1 VTVNSKVYLNLAEW
15 WLYFSKGIN
24 LNILHSLLLY
34 VITYSMLEVNFP
46 VFLVQMWWNKTC
58 RMLECY

>member
-1 VTVNSKVYLNLAEW
+1 VTVNSKVYLNVAEW

-46 VFLVQMWWNKTC
+46 VFLVQM
-58 RMLECY
+58 